1 MHTECWWQ
9 KASVVDRLFQQPTS
23 FEFIQA
29 TRLLRHAPARNRHQ
43 GWSKSFEFISS
54 LNLNF
59 PTSEIESL
67 QCQDHK
73 VQMTN
78 LIVGLTGVQ
87 GVLPYIYTH
96 KIKQSTRAHRE
107 ESLHFLG
114 LFNHKLTAQYVDA
127 CLNYHLPM
135 RYEVEQENHYLN
147 MLHALSGYSGQQ
159 HEQQPIDDYFAEF
172 SGLMQGQNNTHYAL
186 SSILSCIFKYQFKI
200 NEFIPESF
208 QLDDQQKSGLGALQ
222 PVLLGINSFCGETIQ
237 QIDEKIEI
245 VIGPLKREDYINF
258 LSEGIHS
265 AKLKQLLQT
274 WCSPTMLVD
283 LRLILDKDELCPA
296 QLGEV
301 HSMGLA
307 RGALLMLNP
316 AIHNAET
323 CYSLIGKMS

>member
-9 KASVVDRLFQQPTS
+9 KTSVVDRLFQQPTS

-29 TRLLRHAPARNRHQ
+29 TRLLRHAPERNRHQ
-43 GWSKSFEFISS
+43 EWSKSFQFISS

-67 QCQDHK
+67 QCEDHK

-87 GVLPYIYTH
+87 GVLPYIYTN

-147 MLHALSGYSGQQ
+147 MLHALSGYSDQQ

-186 SSILSCIFKYQFKI
+186 SSILSCIFKYQFEI

-208 QLDDQQKSGLGALQ
+208 QLNDQQKSSLGASQ
-222 PVLLGINSFCGETIQ
+222 PILLGINSFCGETIQ
-237 QIDEKIEI
+237 QVDEKIEI
-245 VIGPLKREDYINF
+245 VIGPLKREDY
-258 LSEGIHS
+258 
-265 AKLKQLLQT
+265 LKF
-274 WCSPTMLVD
+274 SDSFMN
-283 LRLILDKDELCPA
+283 R
-296 QLGEV
+296 
-301 HSMGLA
+301 M
-307 RGALLMLNP
+307 
-316 AIHNAET
+316 
-323 CYSLIGKMS
+323 

>member
-1 MHTECWWQ
+1 
-9 KASVVDRLFQQPTS
+9 
-23 FEFIQA
+23 
-29 TRLLRHAPARNRHQ
+29 
-43 GWSKSFEFISS
+43 
-54 LNLNF
+54 
-59 PTSEIESL
+59 
-67 QCQDHK
+67 
-73 VQMTN
+73 MTN

-127 CLNYHLPM
+127 CLNYHLPL
-135 RYEVEQENHYLN
+135 RYEIEQENHYLN

-159 HEQQPIDDYFAEF
+159 HEQQPRDDYFAEF

-186 SSILSCIFKYQFKI
+186 SSILSCIFKYQFEI

-245 VIGPLKREDYINF
+245 VIGPLKREDYLNF

-265 AKLKQLLQT
+265 SKLKQLLQT

-301 HSMGLA
+301 DSMGLA
-307 RGALLMLNP
+307 RGALLMPNQ